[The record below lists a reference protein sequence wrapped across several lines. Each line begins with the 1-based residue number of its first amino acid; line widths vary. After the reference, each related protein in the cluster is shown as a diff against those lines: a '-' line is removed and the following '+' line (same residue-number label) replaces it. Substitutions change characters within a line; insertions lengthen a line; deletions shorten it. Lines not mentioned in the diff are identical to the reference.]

1 MRALVRLVTAA
12 AVTLTAV
19 LVPVL
24 GGTPGSTA
32 QAANT
37 ALFDAG
43 NIIADAVFFDGL
55 AMDAGAVQNFL
66 DAKGASCTGGEM
78 PCLKKYR
85 QDTATQVPDAYCAGY
100 QGAYQESAAAIIAK
114 VGASCGI
121 NPRVLLVLLQKEQSL
136 VTTKTPTVYAYDHA
150 TGFACPDTAPCNPA
164 FTGFVSQVYF
174 AARQFERY
182 RIDAK
187 SFRYKA
193 GRVNTIQWH
202 PDINCGTSD
211 VYLANQATAELYNY
225 TPYRPNQ
232 AALAAGYAAVAKTDP
247 AAGCASYGN
256 RNFWNYFTDWFGS
269 TQSSGASAILDAYN
283 AMGASDSWLG
293 TATSGYI
300 CGLVNGGCFQRF
312 QGGSLYWS
320 PATGAHPVRGAIGGL
335 WGNQNWEKGWL
346 GYPTSDEL
354 CGLAQGGCAQN
365 FQGASVYYT
374 PATGAVPVGSPIYS
388 GFAAQGYE
396 NGVFGYPVGWQTCG
410 LANGGCYQAFQGG
423 TVYYSPAT
431 GSHMVRGAI
440 FATWAN
446 QRYET
451 GRLGYPTT
459 EESCTVGMTGAVGC
473 WQTYQGGTLAW
484 SSATGTQQLTGTIA
498 GAWLAAGGP
507 ASSAGNP
514 VGGQICGLVRGGCYQ
529 GFQGGTVYSGPPG
542 VHMVRG
548 AIFGIWG
555 SRGYEAG
562 ALGYPVSEETCS
574 SSGCTQSFEKS
585 TIVWSPSAAPQY
597 VGGAIGYHWLQA
609 GALGNVVG
617 MPVGP
622 EICGLVNGGCYQG
635 FTNGTTYYSPA
646 TGAFD
651 VIGLLRDAWAQQGF
665 EVGPLGYPVEDARA
679 VPGGFSQRFQG
690 GTLTLTTATGV
701 VARS

>member
-12 AVTLTAV
+12 AVTVTAV

-85 QDTATQVPDAYCAGY
+85 QDTATQVPDPYCAGY

-121 NPRVLLVLLQKEQSL
+121 NPRVLLVLLQKEQSI

-256 RNFWNYFTDWFGS
+256 RNFWNYFTD
-269 TQSSGASAILDAYN
+269 
-283 AMGASDSWLG
+283 
-293 TATSGYI
+293 
-300 CGLVNGGCFQRF
+300 
-312 QGGSLYWS
+312 
-320 PATGAHPVRGAIGGL
+320 
-335 WGNQNWEKGWL
+335 
-346 GYPTSDEL
+346 
-354 CGLAQGGCAQN
+354 
-365 FQGASVYYT
+365 
-374 PATGAVPVGSPIYS
+374 
-388 GFAAQGYE
+388 
-396 NGVFGYPVGWQTCG
+396 
-410 LANGGCYQAFQGG
+410 
-423 TVYYSPAT
+423 
-431 GSHMVRGAI
+431 
-440 FATWAN
+440 
-446 QRYET
+446 
-451 GRLGYPTT
+451 
-459 EESCTVGMTGAVGC
+459 
-473 WQTYQGGTLAW
+473 
-484 SSATGTQQLTGTIA
+484 
-498 GAWLAAGGP
+498 
-507 ASSAGNP
+507 
-514 VGGQICGLVRGGCYQ
+514 
-529 GFQGGTVYSGPPG
+529 
-542 VHMVRG
+542 
-548 AIFGIWG
+548 
-555 SRGYEAG
+555 
-562 ALGYPVSEETCS
+562 
-574 SSGCTQSFEKS
+574 
-585 TIVWSPSAAPQY
+585 
-597 VGGAIGYHWLQA
+597 
-609 GALGNVVG
+609 
-617 MPVGP
+617 
-622 EICGLVNGGCYQG
+622 
-635 FTNGTTYYSPA
+635 
-646 TGAFD
+646 
-651 VIGLLRDAWAQQGF
+651 
-665 EVGPLGYPVEDARA
+665 
-679 VPGGFSQRFQG
+679 
-690 GTLTLTTATGV
+690 
-701 VARS
+701 